1 MSRRLI
7 IMQGHSGSGKTTF
20 IKEIGKLGYN
30 EGIAIST
37 DDYFFDADGEYRFDE
52 NKLEE
57 YHMKTLT
64 KCIDHM
70 QNAKKKNIDNCTIWL
85 DNTNCKKEDIAPYLP
100 FARFNK
106 FQIIYIRVEGN
117 FKHGFSKAP
126 TTIIDQQKEDLKGFS
141 YE

>member
-20 IKEIGKLGYN
+20 IKEIGKDTDS
-30 EGIAIST
+30 IIST
-37 DDYFFDADGEYRFDE
+37 DDYFFDANGEYRFDE
-52 NKLEE
+52 SKLEE
-57 YHMKTLT
+57 NHMKTLT
-64 KCIDHM
+64 KCINEM
-70 QNAKKKNIDNCTIWL
+70 QRAKRDNIDNCTIWL
-85 DNTNCKKEDIAPYLP
+85 DNTNCKKEDVSPYLP

-126 TTIIDQQKEDLKGFS
+126 TTIVDQQKEDLRN
-141 YE
+141 YRY